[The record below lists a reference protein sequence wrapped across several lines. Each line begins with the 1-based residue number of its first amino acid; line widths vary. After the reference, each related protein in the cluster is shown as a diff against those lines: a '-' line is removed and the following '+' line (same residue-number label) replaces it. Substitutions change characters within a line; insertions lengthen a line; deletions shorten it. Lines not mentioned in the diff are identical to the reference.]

1 MNTNKL
7 STTPLIAKQKKDGGW
22 NIYEKY
28 RKTTERVKSIWDEKE
43 VISEKGSVEL
53 KELGMGSLFAF
64 PKPVGLIKKAL
75 SISTNE
81 TSIVLDIFAGSGT
94 TLHATMQL
102 NAEDGGNRQCIL
114 VTNNENNIAEEVCY
128 ERNRRVIQ
136 GYTNS
141 KGERVPGLTN
151 NNLRY
156 YKTEF
161 VDSAKTEENRRKLTQ
176 LSSALLQI
184 KEDCYEEVVLP
195 ETIASNQAQAFT
207 NGNGKYLLVVYHH
220 RKQTETSAT
229 LTAWIKQLT
238 GVEGKIKL
246 YAFSPETEI
255 LVNDFIEVAEK
266 IDPVPLPDAIYNAY
280 RNTFRILKLNKK
292 YLRTTQTDAETT
304 NTDVKTMGTDVKTT
318 HALSLPEQN
327 ETIQN
332 KE

>member
-1 MNTNKL
+1 
-7 STTPLIAKQKKDGGW
+7 
-22 NIYEKY
+22 
-28 RKTTERVKSIWDEKE
+28 
-43 VISEKGSVEL
+43 
-53 KELGMGSLFAF
+53 
-64 PKPVGLIKKAL
+64 
-75 SISTNE
+75 
-81 TSIVLDIFAGSGT
+81 
-94 TLHATMQL
+94 MQL

-136 GYTNS
+136 GYNNS
-141 KGERVPGLTN
+141 KGDWVPGLNN

-176 LSSALLQI
+176 LSGALLQI
-184 KEDCYEEVVLP
+184 KEDCYKEVDLP
-195 ETIASNQAQAFT
+195 ETITGKQAQAFT
-207 NGNGKYLLVVYHH
+207 NGTGKYLLVVYHH
-220 RKQTETSAT
+220 RRQTETAAI
-229 LTAWIKQLT
+229 LTKWIKQLT

-280 RNTFRILKLNKK
+280 RNTFRTIGLHKRGE
-292 YLRTTQTDAETT
+292 RTT
-304 NTDVKTMGTDVKTT
+304 VG
-318 HALSLPEQN
+318 EQSTQSNPDTN